1 MPPHFVTLFP
11 VCFHARTQNTSP
23 VKREILGVC
32 WVPVIQWT
40 FEWLYS
46 KNIRIFDASPLK
58 DLAIF
63 AELNKRNQP
72 TTHKPVWIVQ
82 SIVVL
87 LWFVVPCCRTKNS
100 NPGNFKFMTRKPIW
114 IVQSIVVVCG
124 PLLVVGL
131 ANFYSPGSQPRCPE
145 GHLVRHYYGARLKQI
160 DEG

>member
-114 IVQSIVVVCG
+114 IVQSIVCCCGLSFLVAEPKTAIEEISSLWLVNLFELSNQLLWFVVPCW
-124 PLLVVGL
+124 
-131 ANFYSPGSQPRCPE
+131 
-145 GHLVRHYYGARLKQI
+145 
-160 DEG
+160 